1 MDCRDAVAH
10 MDYHSAVAAAAA
22 AVDIVVDHKPVVVV
36 LLGVDHRAS
45 GHTGVTAVVVDTVHR
60 VVAVVVAAVEAD
72 ID

>member
-1 MDCRDAVAH
+1 MDCRDAVAQ
-10 MDYHSAVAAAAA
+10 MDYHSVVAAAAA
-22 AVDIVVDHKPVVVV
+22 DIVVDHKPVVVL

-60 VVAVVVAAVEAD
+60 VVAVVVAAAAVEAD